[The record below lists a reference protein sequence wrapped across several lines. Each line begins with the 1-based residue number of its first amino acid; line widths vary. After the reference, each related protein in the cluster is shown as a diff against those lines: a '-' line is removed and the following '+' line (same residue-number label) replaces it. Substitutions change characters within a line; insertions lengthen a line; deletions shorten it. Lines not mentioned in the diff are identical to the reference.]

1 MDERTP
7 RWTKRSKHARKLAR
21 THKRMPT
28 GMHARRHLIMIKL
41 IDSGRELQYKK
52 SLWRYAEKMIVFKK
66 GKLYDQ

>member
-1 MDERTP
+1 
-7 RWTKRSKHARKLAR
+7 
-21 THKRMPT
+21 
-28 GMHARRHLIMIKL
+28 MIKL